1 MLPLSYLCR
10 FVGPVLSIPP
20 GPGFAGPSEF
30 GHRETY
36 VLRNA
41 RAELLVDLFEGAFIT
56 LNCPRCGYGMD
67 VELLSVRLQKLVFCP
82 CCKISIQLMDA
93 DASAHATHEEVEA
106 AMENIERELKKLE
119 TTFRFEI

>member
-1 MLPLSYLCR
+1 M
-10 FVGPVLSIPP
+10 
-20 GPGFAGPSEF
+20 
-30 GHRETY
+30 
-36 VLRNA
+36 
-41 RAELLVDLFEGAFIT
+41 VDLFEGAFIT